1 MCILIQYC
9 IVLIIV
15 AFNEIWDVSSN
26 FVLFQNHFVYSGSL
40 AFHMTFRVI
49 FSISVNQAAGIFI
62 VIALNLYANLR
73 NVGILTVLSFQS
85 KQHGMSFHLFW
96 FLVSFSDTVCISMYK
111 SWPLWLKIFFLIIL
125 LFLMLLQLFTSF
137 HFWIIENV

>member
-49 FSISVNQAAGIFI
+49 FNFCKSGSWNFYSDCVESVCQFEECWYFDSIKFSIQATWDVFPF
-62 VIALNLYANLR
+62 
-73 NVGILTVLSFQS
+73 VLVFSF
-85 KQHGMSFHLFW
+85 
-96 FLVSFSDTVCISMYK
+96 
-111 SWPLWLKIFFLIIL
+111 
-125 LFLMLLQLFTSF
+125 LQ
-137 HFWIIENV
+137 